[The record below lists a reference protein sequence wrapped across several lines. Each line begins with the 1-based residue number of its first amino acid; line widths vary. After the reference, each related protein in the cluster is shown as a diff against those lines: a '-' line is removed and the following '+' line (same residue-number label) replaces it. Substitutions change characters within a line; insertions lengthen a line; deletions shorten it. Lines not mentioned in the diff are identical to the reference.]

1 MDIKKYLVQYTKAE
15 YDEWNHAEFKVE
27 HKRIEKDKI
36 FNSHVKK
43 SVIEEWKDWEWE
55 QAKVRKQRQR
65 EWEQEQE
72 IEAGKQN
79 YNSTLITWKVIHILI
94 NKVK

>member
-15 YDEWNHAEFKVE
+15 YDERNRAEFEAE
-27 HKRIEKDKI
+27 HECIEKDKI

-43 SVIEEWKDWEWE
+43 SVIEERKDRERE

-65 EWEQEQE
+65 EWEREQE
-72 IEAGKQN
+72 IEAGKRDSN
-79 YNSTLITWKVIHILI
+79 GTLITRKVSHILI